1 VPTLTVADIG
11 ERALIARIKARVS
24 MPSWVVIGPGD
35 DAAVIRPERGTF
47 DVMTTDAQVE
57 GVHFDRRFVPADAIG
72 HRALAVNL
80 SDLAAMGASPR
91 AALLSLALP
100 ATLDVSDFE
109 QLIEGVLR
117 LAALHRVT
125 LIGGNITQTPG
136 PLTVDV
142 TAIGAAR
149 PRKVLTRDGARPG
162 DQVYVTG
169 ALGEAAVGLQ
179 RLQTSAKAGANLPS
193 DACVMRY
200 LRPQPR
206 VRAGMLLGRNRAAS
220 SCMDVSDGLADC
232 VRQVAEASGV
242 GITLDAAAIPI
253 PAEVREAQARR
264 GRDQFE
270 PALSGGDDYELFFTV
285 RPAHRGRLRA
295 VCQQLGDLPITR
307 IGVVTKGRE
316 MMVRDESG
324 TRPLPDGYEHF
335 K

>member
-1 VPTLTVADIG
+1 MPTLTVADIG

-24 MPSWVVIGPGD
+24 MPPWVVIGPGD
-35 DAAVIRPERGTF
+35 DAAVIRPERGAF
-47 DVMTTDAQVE
+47 DVLTTDALVE
-57 GVHFDRRFVPADAIG
+57 GVHFDRRFVPPDAIG
-72 HRALAVNL
+72 HRALAANL

-100 ATLDVSDFE
+100 PSLDVTDFE
-109 QLIEGVLR
+109 QLVDGVLAV
-117 LAALHRVT
+117 AAIYRVT
-125 LIGGNITQTPG
+125 LIGGNITQTSG
-136 PLTVDV
+136 PLTVDI
-142 TAIGAAR
+142 TAIGSAK
-149 PRKVLTRDGARPG
+149 PRKILTRAGARPG
-162 DQVYVTG
+162 DEVFVTG

-179 RLQTSAKAGANLPS
+179 RLRVGKA
-193 DACVMRY
+193 DAADPCVVRY

-242 GITLDAAAIPI
+242 GMTLDANKIPI
-253 PAEVREAQARR
+253 PAEVREAQERR
-264 GRDQFE
+264 GQDPLE

-295 VCQQLGDLPITR
+295 VCQHLGDLPITR
-307 IGVVTKGRE
+307 IGVVTKGQE
-316 MMVRDESG
+316 LLVRDENG
-324 TRPLPDGYEHF
+324 TRPLPTTYGYEHF